1 MAIKRVTLNTLT
13 FLVNEIKE
21 RYTEKTEIGALGAS
35 G

>member
-21 RYTEKTEIGALGAS
+21 RYNRKTDWCVGAS